1 MSVSSVGS
9 GSNGYAILQQSKKM
23 ADEAAQ
29 ELSQT
34 QALEQKDQSLRF
46 NRVDSAQED
55 ALEKAQARQALHPDQ
70 VDSLIKLNQAQQ
82 YNRAG
87 VTVVQKE
94 RDMLGSLL
102 DLRV

>member
-9 GSNGYAILQQSKKM
+9 GNNGYAILQQSKKM

-29 ELSQT
+29 ELQHT

-46 NRVDSAQED
+46 NRVDSTQKD
-55 ALEKAQARQALHPDQ
+55 AVEKAQADRAAQPDQ

>member
-9 GSNGYAILQQSKKM
+9 GNNGYAILQQSKKM

-29 ELSQT
+29 ELQQT

-46 NRVDSAQED
+46 NRVDSAQQD
-55 ALEKAQARQALHPDQ
+55 AVEKAHAHHTTHPDQ

>member
-9 GSNGYAILQQSKKM
+9 GNNGYAILQQSKKM